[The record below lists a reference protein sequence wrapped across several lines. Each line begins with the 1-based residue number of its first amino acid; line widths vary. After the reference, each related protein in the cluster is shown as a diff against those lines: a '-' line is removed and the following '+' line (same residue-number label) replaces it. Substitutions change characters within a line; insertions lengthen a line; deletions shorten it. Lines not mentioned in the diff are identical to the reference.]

1 MNTFS
6 ITFKNNKGTLATKD
20 FQFKCNTVNKC
31 KEIFEDLNNCTAR
44 SITKH

>member
-6 ITFKNNKGTLATKD
+6 ITFKNKKGIMTTKD
-20 FQFKCNTVNKC
+20 FQFKCHTVNKAR
-31 KEIFEDLNNCTAR
+31 EIFEDLNDSTAR